1 MFNNES
7 LCNTVSDKI
16 NEKRNFESLAQ
27 IIMFNPFIETQCLG
41 P

>member
-7 LCNTVSDKI
+7 LCNTVSDEI
-16 NEKRNFESLAQ
+16 NEKRNLEPQ
-27 IIMFNPFIETQCLG
+27 ILMFNPFIETQCLG